1 MFYFFLTLDLLC
13 APVQNCQYLTLN
25 ICSTRQTRSEAVNS
39 HKVSIFLGD
48 WEQLPGS
55 HNRIPGGNLT
65 PSALQTP
72 TKTLRGSAEKET
84 PPAACQPITASLPFD
99 FPTPPLRLASA
110 ARRDTRPRV
119 VIGGFSRLCGSHLN
133 TPPFGS
139 ERSAA
144 GSNIRGAETEW
155 RPEQHRSTAE
165 RLDWLPYS
173 SLVAFRKLRIVP
185 DLLQLLLQPPK
196 R

>member
-1 MFYFFLTLDLLC
+1 MSRF
-13 APVQNCQYLTLN
+13 
-25 ICSTRQTRSEAVNS
+25 
-39 HKVSIFLGD
+39 FLGD

-155 RPEQHRSTAE
+155 RPEQHRSTSE
-165 RLDWLPYS
+165 RLDWLPPDFTDRRQKVADRPGSPAAAPAATEAVS
-173 SLVAFRKLRIVP
+173 SSETAALGYF
-185 DLLQLLLQPPK
+185 
-196 R
+196 